1 MKTLGRRMRISESF
15 GVAFVVRR
23 APERAAHIAKIVCG
37 QTTFLKSSALN
48 IHKV

>member
-1 MKTLGRRMRISESF
+1 MRISESF
-15 GVAFVVRR
+15 GVAFGVRKG
-23 APERAAHIAKIVCG
+23 PERAAHIAKIVCG